1 METQQP
7 QQQPINPELP
17 KYKLIFLGDQGVGK
31 SCILNRFMN
40 DTFSEEYQAT
50 IGLDFQSKNVQI
62 DNQDIHL
69 LLYDT
74 AGQEKFRSLI
84 PMYTR
89 DANIILLVYDVTS
102 KESFNNLSIWLN
114 DLNNIK
120 KEEVI
125 FAVVGNKTDLDDRKE
140 VNSDEGENFAKEHDF
155 IFAEISAKTG
165 DGFSELFYKNLFEKI
180 RTKFR
185 PGGQQ
190 PNSEVKDFKFNI
202 EQRINLAKEA
212 ELLERKIK
220 KTDINKDNEILTS
233 YPNIPDI
240 NSSKPTKPFLD
251 NKLFYNYNL
260 SLNEIKKE
268 SKSKDYLTNSLNN
281 KENIITNKK

>member
-1 METQQP
+1 MEVP
-7 QQQPINPELP
+7 QQINPEIP
-17 KYKLIFLGDQGVGK
+17 KYKLIFLGDQSVGK

-40 DTFSEEYQAT
+40 DTFTEEYQAT

-74 AGQEKFRSLI
+74 AGQEKFRALI

-102 KESFNNLSIWLN
+102 KDSFLHLSDWLR
-114 DLNNIK
+114 DLTNVK

-125 FAVVGNKTDLDDRKE
+125 FAVVGNKTDLDDRRE
-140 VNSDEGENFAKEHDF
+140 VNSNEGENYAKEHDF
-155 IFAEISAKTG
+155 IFAEVSAKTG

-185 PGGQQ
+185 PGGQH
-190 PNSEVKDFKFNI
+190 PNSEVKDYKFNI
-202 EQRINLAKEA
+202 EQEAK
-212 ELLERKIK
+212 K
-220 KTDINKDNEILTS
+220 NE
-233 YPNIPDI
+233 
-240 NSSKPTKPFLD
+240 
-251 NKLFYNYNL
+251 
-260 SLNEIKKE
+260 
-268 SKSKDYLTNSLNN
+268 
-281 KENIITNKK
+281 NKKGCCQF

>member
-1 METQQP
+1 MGMKKRIFILGLFSYFVNISFLASE
-7 QQQPINPELP
+7 NDKPENP
-17 KYKLIFLGDQGVGK
+17 KYKLIFLGDQSVGK
-31 SCILNRFMN
+31 SCILNRFMY
-40 DTFSEEYQAT
+40 DTFTEDYQAT
-50 IGLDFQSKNVQI
+50 IGLDFQNKKDCQI

-74 AGQEKFRSLI
+74 SGQEKFRSLI

-102 KESFNNLSIWLN
+102 KDSFLHLSDWLR
-114 DLNNIK
+114 DLTNVE

-125 FAVVGNKTDLDDRKE
+125 FAVVGNKTDLDDRRE
-140 VNSDEGENFAKEHDF
+140 VNSNEGENYAKEHDF
-155 IFAEISAKTG
+155 IFAEVSAKTG

-202 EQRINLAKEA
+202 EQEAK
-212 ELLERKIK
+212 K
-220 KTDINKDNEILTS
+220 NE
-233 YPNIPDI
+233 
-240 NSSKPTKPFLD
+240 
-251 NKLFYNYNL
+251 
-260 SLNEIKKE
+260 
-268 SKSKDYLTNSLNN
+268 
-281 KENIITNKK
+281 NKKGCCQF

>member
-1 METQQP
+1 MSAQNQ
-7 QQQPINPELP
+7 INPEIP

-40 DTFSEEYQAT
+40 NTFTEEYQAT

-89 DANIILLVYDVTS
+89 DANIILLVYEVTS
-102 KESFNNLSIWLN
+102 KDSFLHLNHWLN
-114 DLNNIK
+114 DLTTVK
-120 KEEVI
+120 KDEVI
-125 FAVVGNKTDLDDRKE
+125 FVVVGNKTDLEDKRE
-140 VNSDEGENFAKEHDF
+140 VSREEGEQFAKDNDYL
-155 IFAEISAKTG
+155 FAEVSAK
-165 DGFSELFYKNLFEKI
+165 DGKGFQDLFYKNLFERI

-190 PNSEVKDFKFNI
+190 PPTEVKD
-202 EQRINLAKEA
+202 
-212 ELLERKIK
+212 IK
-220 KTDINKDNEILTS
+220 
-233 YPNIPDI
+233 
-240 NSSKPTKPFLD
+240 
-251 NKLFYNYNL
+251 
-260 SLNEIKKE
+260 
-268 SKSKDYLTNSLNN
+268 LTN
-281 KENIITNKK
+281 EQEEKKKVTKKGCC

>member
-1 METQQP
+1 MEVP
-7 QQQPINPELP
+7 QQINPEIP
-17 KYKLIFLGDQGVGK
+17 KYKLIFLGDQSVGK

-40 DTFSEEYQAT
+40 DTFTEEYQAT

-74 AGQEKFRSLI
+74 AGQEKFRALI

-102 KESFNNLSIWLN
+102 KDSFLHLSDWLR
-114 DLNNIK
+114 DLTNVK

-125 FAVVGNKTDLDDRKE
+125 FAVVGNKTDLDDRRE
-140 VNSDEGENFAKEHDF
+140 VNSNEGENYAKEHDF
-155 IFAEISAKTG
+155 IFAEVSAKTG
-165 DGFSELFYKNLFEKI
+165 DGFSELFYKKKKKKI

-202 EQRINLAKEA
+202 EQEAK
-212 ELLERKIK
+212 K
-220 KTDINKDNEILTS
+220 NE
-233 YPNIPDI
+233 
-240 NSSKPTKPFLD
+240 
-251 NKLFYNYNL
+251 
-260 SLNEIKKE
+260 
-268 SKSKDYLTNSLNN
+268 
-281 KENIITNKK
+281 NKKGCCQF